1 MTPRIFTPSQ
11 RQFVIWML
19 AVCAVGIAL
28 WLLSPVLTPFLLG
41 AILAYILQPGVAWLA
56 DKRVPRSI
64 AALLMMLLLGL
75 MLTLLV
81 ILVLLVVQ
89 QEGPQLKTQVP
100 LLLARLHDAM
110 QPRLDALGIDVNL
123 DFNGIR
129 ELLTNQLSVSSSTIA
144 ATVWSSVRTSSNV
157 AITVVGNLVLTPL
170 VLYYL
175 LHDWNAMLDRVKHAI
190 PRRWLHKTSELASEI
205 DRMLS
210 QYLRGQLLVMGV
222 LAIYYALALS
232 LARFEIALPVGIFTG
247 LAVFIPY
254 IGFATGLVL
263 ALTAALLQFGDWYGF
278 GAVAVVYGI
287 GQVLEGFF
295 LTPRL
300 VGERIGLH
308 PLAVIFALLAFG
320 QLFGF
325 FGVLLALPMSAI
337 ILTGLRELRR
347 TYLSSALYKD

>member
-1 MTPRIFTPSQ
+1 MNPRIFTPSQ
-11 RQFVIWML
+11 RQLVAWIL
-19 AVCAVGIAL
+19 VVCALGVAL
-28 WLLSPVLTPFLLG
+28 WLLRSVLTPFLLG
-41 AILAYILQPGVAWLA
+41 AILAYILQPGVAWLSRR
-56 DKRVPRSI
+56 RVPRSI

-75 MLTLLV
+75 MMTLLV

-89 QEGPQLKTQVP
+89 QEAPQLKVQVP
-100 LLLARLHDAM
+100 LLLARLHDSL
-110 QPRLDALGIDVNL
+110 QPRLDELGIGINL
-123 DFNGIR
+123 NFSGIR
-129 ELLTNQLSVSSSTIA
+129 ELLTNQLSISSSTIA
-144 ATVWSSVRTSSNV
+144 TTVWSSVRTSGNL
-157 AITVVGNLVLTPL
+157 AITVIGNLVLTPL

-190 PRRWLHKTSELASEI
+190 PLRWLDKTSELACEM

-222 LAIYYALALS
+222 LAVYYSLALS
-232 LARFEIALPVGIFTG
+232 LAHFEIALPVGIFTG

-254 IGFATGLVL
+254 IGFATGLIL
-263 ALTAALLQFGDWYGF
+263 ALTAALLQFGNWYGF

-300 VGERIGLH
+300 VGERIGMH

-337 ILTGLRELRR
+337 IVTGLRELRR